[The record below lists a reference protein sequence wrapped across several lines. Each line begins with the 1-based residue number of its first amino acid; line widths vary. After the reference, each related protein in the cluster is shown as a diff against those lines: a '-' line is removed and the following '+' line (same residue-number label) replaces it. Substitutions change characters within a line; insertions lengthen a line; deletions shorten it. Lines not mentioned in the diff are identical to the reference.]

1 MSTWTKTDI
10 AEYDGWL
17 DEHDL
22 TFQMSYKAVDSFKQ
36 LLDIAYQ
43 EFGDNPVNKEYLAQL
58 WEQRSQ
64 NDGLV
69 VELLFDKNVD
79 YIQ

>member
-22 TFQMSYKAVDSFKQ
+22 TFQMSYQAVDSFKQ
-36 LLDIAYQ
+36 LLDIAYR

-64 NDGLV
+64 NDGQV
-69 VELLFDKNVD
+69 VELLFEKNVD

>member
-1 MSTWTKTDI
+1 
-10 AEYDGWL
+10 
-17 DEHDL
+17 
-22 TFQMSYKAVDSFKQ
+22 MSYQTVDSFKQ

-64 NDGLV
+64 NDGQV
-69 VELLFDKNVD
+69 VELLFEKNVD